1 MENTPEDPD
10 PLDEGVFGD
19 WVDSRHP
26 KEYNFV
32 HTKAAL
38 YAILVRCHLSTD
50 FVANRNHFDS
60 KLLEI
65 SGSLIGFAVANQ
77 GMIYKAHFLNLK
89 NL

>member
-26 KEYNFV
+26 KEYNFI
-32 HTKAAL
+32 HTKTAL
-38 YAILVRCHLSTD
+38 YAILARSHLSSD
-50 FVANRNHFDS
+50 FDANRRLFDS

-77 GMIYKAHFLNLK
+77 GMIFYTHS
-89 NL
+89 